1 MGFLK
6 KLAGVFGFGQE
17 AVKNEEDDT
26 VIDSGDGDKRREN
39 NQPRFR
45 ETRLPRKGFGVPVQV
60 AVERSQL
67 GPVLQPCSAG
77 DGGIQGLRWYT
88 KRLRVDED
96 GDVADE
102 FLEEGDKPTNA
113 EDDHSS
119 KTMPRLEAKRKTKPA
134 KVRRLVVSSDELSW
148 LLFIRLV
155 MRHLQ
160 IFALNNRE
168 LAKKFDS
175 NLSSSSIVFA

>member
-17 AVKNEEDDT
+17 AVKNEEEDGGDDT

-45 ETRLPRKGFGVPVQV
+45 ETGLPRRGFGVPVQV

-102 FLEEGDKPTNA
+102 FLEEGDQPTNG

-134 KVRRLVVSSDELSW
+134 KVRRLVVSSDGKLQQCIEHQGR
-148 LLFIRLV
+148 LFLV
-155 MRHLQ
+155 
-160 IFALNNRE
+160 
-168 LAKKFDS
+168 
-175 NLSSSSIVFA
+175 

>member
-17 AVKNEEDDT
+17 VVRNEEDEST
-26 VIDSGDGDKRREN
+26 GIDSGDGDKRRED
-39 NQPRFR
+39 NQPKFR
-45 ETRLPRKGFGVPVQV
+45 ETGLPRKGFGVPVQV

-67 GPVLQPCSAG
+67 GPVLQPCFAG

-88 KRLRVDED
+88 KRLRIDED

-102 FLEEGDKPTNA
+102 FLEEGEKQTNA
-113 EDDHSS
+113 EDNNL

-134 KVRRLVVSSDELSW
+134 KVRRLVVSSDGKLQQCIEHQGR
-148 LLFIRLV
+148 LL
-155 MRHLQ
+155 
-160 IFALNNRE
+160 
-168 LAKKFDS
+168 
-175 NLSSSSIVFA
+175 IV

>member
-134 KVRRLVVSSDELSW
+134 KTAYKGNLLRLHRASTSAKRTSPKNDTYWSLSHS
-148 LLFIRLV
+148 RT
-155 MRHLQ
+155 Q
-160 IFALNNRE
+160 
-168 LAKKFDS
+168 
-175 NLSSSSIVFA
+175 

>member
-17 AVKNEEDDT
+17 AVKNEEDDGGDDT
-26 VIDSGDGDKRREN
+26 GIDSGDGDKRGEN

-45 ETRLPRKGFGVPVQV
+45 ETGLPRRGFGVPVQV

-67 GPVLQPCSAG
+67 GPVLQPCSAA

-102 FLEEGDKPTNA
+102 FLEEGGDKLTNA
-113 EDDHSS
+113 EDDSNC
-119 KTMPRLEAKRKTKPA
+119 KKKMPRLEANRKTKAA
-134 KVRRLVVSSDELSW
+134 KVRRLVVSSDGKLQHCIEHQGR
-148 LLFIRLV
+148 LLLV
-155 MRHLQ
+155 
-160 IFALNNRE
+160 
-168 LAKKFDS
+168 
-175 NLSSSSIVFA
+175 

>member
-17 AVKNEEDDT
+17 AVKNEEDDGGDDT
-26 VIDSGDGDKRREN
+26 VIDSGDGDRTRGN

-45 ETRLPRKGFGVPVQV
+45 ETGLPRKGFGVPVQV

-77 DGGIQGLRWYT
+77 DGDIQGLRWYT

-102 FLEEGDKPTNA
+102 FLEEGDKPRNA
-113 EDDHSS
+113 EDDH

-134 KVRRLVVSSDELSW
+134 KVRRLVVSSDGKLQQCIEYQGR
-148 LLFIRLV
+148 LL
-155 MRHLQ
+155 
-160 IFALNNRE
+160 
-168 LAKKFDS
+168 
-175 NLSSSSIVFA
+175 IV

>member
-17 AVKNEEDDT
+17 VVRNEDDDGGDGT
-26 VIDSGDGDKRREN
+26 GIDSGDGDKRRGD

-45 ETRLPRKGFGVPVQV
+45 ETGLPRKGFGVPVQV

-67 GPVLQPCSAG
+67 GPVLQPCAAR

-102 FLEEGDKPTNA
+102 FLEEGEKQTNA
-113 EDDHSS
+113 EDDNV
-119 KTMPRLEAKRKTKPA
+119 KTMPRLEAKRRTTPA
-134 KVRRLVVSSDELSW
+134 KVRRLVVSSNGKLQQCIEHQGR
-148 LLFIRLV
+148 LL
-155 MRHLQ
+155 
-160 IFALNNRE
+160 
-168 LAKKFDS
+168 
-175 NLSSSSIVFA
+175 IV

>member
-77 DGGIQGLRWYT
+77 DGGIQ
-88 KRLRVDED
+88 V
-96 GDVADE
+96 
-102 FLEEGDKPTNA
+102 FLF
-113 EDDHSS
+113 S
-119 KTMPRLEAKRKTKPA
+119 
-134 KVRRLVVSSDELSW
+134 
-148 LLFIRLV
+148 FIRFSSLLV
-155 MRHLQ
+155 DCFIYLC
-160 IFALNNRE
+160 
-168 LAKKFDS
+168 
-175 NLSSSSIVFA
+175 VV